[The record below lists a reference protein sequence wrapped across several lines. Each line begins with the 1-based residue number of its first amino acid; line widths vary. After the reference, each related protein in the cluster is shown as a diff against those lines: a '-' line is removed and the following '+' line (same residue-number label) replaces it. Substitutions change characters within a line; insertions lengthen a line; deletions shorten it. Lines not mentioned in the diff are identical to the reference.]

1 MAADQENESTPRIFR
16 HTLLLEKDSGG
27 TNPEQ
32 AFLIASSVQY
42 RIGYRHRT
50 DGIIGEV
57 ASLAEHLE
65 IIIKRIVELI
75 FRASNI
81 SYYCS

>member
-1 MAADQENESTPRIFR
+1 MNPPRESSAIRSFWRRIAAAPIQ
-16 HTLLLEKDSGG
+16 
-27 TNPEQ
+27 Q
-32 AFLIASSVQY
+32 AFLIASPVQY

-57 ASLAEHLE
+57 ASFAEYLE

-75 FRASNI
+75 F
-81 SYYCS
+81 

>member
-27 TNPEQ
+27 TNP
-32 AFLIASSVQY
+32 AGFPDSSVQY
-42 RIGYRHRT
+42 CIGYRYRT

-57 ASLAEHLE
+57 ASLAKHLE

-75 FRASNI
+75 F
-81 SYYCS
+81 

>member
-16 HTLLLEKDSGG
+16 HTLLSGKDSGA
-27 TNPEQ
+27 PIQQ

-50 DGIIGEV
+50 NGIIGEV

-75 FRASNI
+75 F
-81 SYYCS
+81 

>member
-1 MAADQENESTPRIFR
+1 MAADQENESTLRIFR

-27 TNPEQ
+27 TNP
-32 AFLIASSVQY
+32 AGFPDSFVRSVSH
-42 RIGYRHRT
+42 RYRHRT
-50 DGIIGEV
+50 NGIIGEV

-75 FRASNI
+75 F
-81 SYYCS
+81 